1 MEAAETAIREPLLD
15 VELRRDCRM
24 ARQET
29 TITLIIALIIR
40 EHAADENGITR

>member
-1 MEAAETAIREPLLD
+1 MSSFVAI
-15 VELRRDCRM
+15 VEW